1 MNLNES
7 KDFFIHK
14 TSEFIKNSLFQ
25 RINFQRKK
33 FMLLKSMLEI
43 EVLAEVNEEYN
54 LKYEQD
60 KDQSPGAN
68 AYNFSR
74 VLRICCILSVAF
86 TLYYV

>member
-1 MNLNES
+1 
-7 KDFFIHK
+7 
-14 TSEFIKNSLFQ
+14 
-25 RINFQRKK
+25 
-33 FMLLKSMLEI
+33 MLLKSMLEI